1 MLYDCL
7 IIGGGIAGLQAAIQ
21 LGRYRHTILVIDSNS
36 GRSNICRAY
45 HNILGWPDGVS
56 GPDLR
61 RMGRA
66 QAEACGVEFVQAEV
80 THASLH
86 DETFRVETSTGA
98 IHQAKNILIAT
109 GLVDRIPDIEGIHSC
124 LGASVYVCPDCDG
137 YEIIGH
143 PTVVIGSGDI
153 GAHMA
158 LTLSYW
164 CDDLTYIDHER
175 TGIDSAHREEL
186 QNKRIPYI
194 DVPVQQVLADGPA
207 VSGVELANGR
217 RMQFE
222 RGFVAFG
229 GNVVRSQLA
238 VDLGVTVLKNKHIPV
253 DARTKETN
261 VQGVWAAGDVVAH
274 SEQVTISM
282 GDGAQAAIWIHKRL
296 MKHS

>member
-21 LGRYRHTILVIDSNS
+21 LGRYRHAILVIDSNA

-45 HNILGWPDGVS
+45 HNIIGWPSGIS
-56 GPDLR
+56 GPELR
-61 RMGRA
+61 RVGRT
-66 QAEACGVEFVQAEV
+66 QAESYGVEFIEAEV
-80 THASLH
+80 SHAGSH
-86 DETFRVETSTGA
+86 EEAFQVETRTGA
-98 IHQAKNILIAT
+98 VYRARTLLVAT
-109 GLVDRIPDIEGIHSC
+109 GLVDRIPDIEGIHAC

-143 PTVVIGSGDI
+143 PTVVIGSGNV

-164 CDDLTYIDHER
+164 SDDLTYIDHER
-175 TGIDSAHREEL
+175 TGIDSAYREKL
-186 QNKRIPYI
+186 QAKRIPYM
-194 DVPVQQVLADGPA
+194 DVPVRRVLADGETIT
-207 VSGVELANGR
+207 GVELANGR
-217 RMQFE
+217 QFPFE
-222 RGFVAFG
+222 RGFVSFD
-229 GNVVRSQLA
+229 GNIVRSQLA

-261 VQGVWAAGDVVAH
+261 VKGIWAAGDVVAH

-296 MKHS
+296 MQQS